1 MFQRLVAMLAI
12 AIASKFGVA
21 ALLVAIGTAFAH
33 AYARTA
39 AILVRRCMVL
49 TVPMAA

>member
-1 MFQRLVAMLAI
+1 MLAI

-33 AYARTA
+33 VYARTA
-39 AILVRRCMVL
+39 AILVHRSTVL
-49 TVPMAA
+49 TDPMAA